1 MTCVHTGGFGASSF
15 CVECNKELAAV
26 IDSPVRYGTTAT
38 QSLLDA
44 IVEDRD
50 LLARAHLDAQRWAV
64 ANEKRMFEMLL
75 SHRGCTCAACE
86 AAKAEIVRVQNGVG
100 TFEEIAQRE
109 LERRA
114 EKGKP

>member
-1 MTCVHTGGFGASSF
+1 MF
-15 CVECNKELAAV
+15 KMIP
-26 IDSPVRYGTTAT
+26 IDIPSQYGTTAT
-38 QSLLDA
+38 QRLLDA

-75 SHRGCTCAACE
+75 SHRGCTCTACE
-86 AAKAEIVRVQNGVG
+86 AAKAEIVRAQNGGG
-100 TFEEIAQRE
+100 TFEEIARRE